1 MITTNNLS
9 KRYGDKLAVDD
20 LTFSVAP
27 GEVLGFLGANGAGK
41 STTMRMI
48 AGFIAP
54 TAGQVSVCGHDIEK
68 SPVQAKSCMG
78 YLPEGAPCYGEM
90 TVGEFLDFV
99 SDVRGLS
106 GERRRQ
112 RRTVVIDRL
121 GLAPVV
127 DQVVETLSKG
137 FRRRVGLAQALI
149 HDPQVLILDEP
160 TDGLD
165 PNQKHEVRRLI
176 NELSKDKLVI
186 VSTHILEEVHE
197 VCTRAIIIANG
208 RIVADETPTALES
221 RSRYHHAVSL
231 RFEKADEL
239 AAARREIALLADVA
253 AIESDAREL
262 RLTVIP
268 KPGANVLSA
277 VGAMIAKYDWD
288 VPELHL
294 ESGRLDEVFRSL
306 TEPNGVR
313 AGIDQSSAAELER
326 MNKVL
331 VVFRRELRS
340 YFATP
345 LAYVFIV
352 IFLVLAAVFT
362 FQVGGFLERNQADLQ
377 SFFRWHPWL
386 YLVLIP
392 AISMRLW
399 AEERNSG
406 SIELLMTF
414 PITLW
419 QAVVGK
425 FLAAWCFAG
434 IALALTFPVW
444 ITVNYL
450 GSPDNG
456 AIVAAYLG
464 SFLMAGGFLSIGM
477 CLSAATRNQVVA
489 FITAALVGFVF
500 LLAGFPLVLDFVR
513 GVLPQAIVDA
523 IASLSFFTHFDAISK
538 GVIDL
543 RDLTYFAAL
552 IGFWLA
558 ATALVLDMKK
568 AE

>member
-1 MITTNNLS
+1 MPE
-9 KRYGDKLAVDD
+9 
-20 LTFSVAP
+20 VA
-27 GEVLGFLGANGAGK
+27 E
-41 STTMRMI
+41 
-48 AGFIAP
+48 
-54 TAGQVSVCGHDIEK
+54 
-68 SPVQAKSCMG
+68 
-78 YLPEGAPCYGEM
+78 
-90 TVGEFLDFV
+90 
-99 SDVRGLS
+99 
-106 GERRRQ
+106 
-112 RRTVVIDRL
+112 
-121 GLAPVV
+121 
-127 DQVVETLSKG
+127 
-137 FRRRVGLAQALI
+137 
-149 HDPQVLILDEP
+149 
-160 TDGLD
+160 
-165 PNQKHEVRRLI
+165 
-176 NELSKDKLVI
+176 
-186 VSTHILEEVHE
+186 
-197 VCTRAIIIANG
+197 
-208 RIVADETPTALES
+208 
-221 RSRYHHAVSL
+221 
-231 RFEKADEL
+231 
-239 AAARREIALLADVA
+239 
-253 AIESDAREL
+253 IESDAREL
-262 RLTVIP
+262 RLTAVP
-268 KPGANVLSA
+268 KPGANALSA
-277 VGAMIAKYDWD
+277 VSAIISKYNWD

-306 TEPNGVR
+306 TQRDG
-313 AGIDQSSAAELER
+313 DAEGNRGSEQRGGATR
-326 MNKVL
+326 MSKVL

-352 IFLVLAAVFT
+352 IFLGLAAVFT

-377 SFFRWHPWL
+377 PFFRWHPWL

-456 AIVAAYLG
+456 AIVAAYVG

-500 LLAGFPLVLDFVR
+500 LLAGFPLVLEFVR
-513 GVLPQAIVDA
+513 GVLPQPRGRCNRIVELFHALRRDFQGRDRFA
-523 IASLSFFTHFDAISK
+523 RSGVFRRPDRFLVGRHGLGSRHEK
-538 GVIDL
+538 GG
-543 RDLTYFAAL
+543 
-552 IGFWLA
+552 IG
-558 ATALVLDMKK
+558 
-568 AE
+568 ER